1 MDFPLFSQKISKHLK
16 EELPFVL
23 YSLPL
28 QNRISALLQNSITLF
43 KIDEFAANGFVLAPF
58 EYENTACFIPESDS
72 EKIESKLTD
81 SKIELEPVTVAESES
96 KKAEYLAL
104 VEKVI
109 ENIKNRKAKKI
120 VVSRTRDFYLN
131 NFSFDTLLTRLFSAY
146 PSAFRYIWY
155 HPQTGIWCGATPETL
170 VQIEND
176 TFKTMALAGTQP
188 YTENEVVWGPKELD
202 EQQLV
207 TDAITTSLQRVTSIL
222 KVSNPH
228 THRAGSLLHLRTDI
242 SGVLKNG
249 KTTLT
254 KIAAALHPTPAI
266 CGAPQKI
273 AKEFILENE
282 GYNRAF
288 YTGFL
293 GPIQE
298 NGASAS
304 LMVNLRCMQI
314 ESNTAHIFVGGG
326 ITIGSKP
333 MEEWQETQNKMQ
345 TMLQVLAPML

>member
-1 MDFPLFSQKISKHLK
+1 MDLQLFTQKISDHLK

-23 YSLPL
+23 YARPQ
-28 QNRISALLQNSITLF
+28 QNTISALLQKSKTLF
-43 KIDEFAANGFVLAPF
+43 KIDELATNGFVLAPF

-72 EKIESKLTD
+72 EKIET
-81 SKIELEPVTVAESES
+81 ELQNPSVELKSLEIAENDTE
-96 KKAEYLAL
+96 KDEYTTL
-104 VEKVI
+104 VSKVI
-109 ENIKNRKAKKI
+109 DNIKYRKAKKI
-120 VVSRTRDFYLN
+120 VVSRSKDFHLN
-131 NFSFDTLLTRLFSAY
+131 KFSFGTLLTSLFSTY
-146 PSAFRYIWY
+146 PQAFRYIWY
-155 HPQTGIWCGATPETL
+155 HPQTGLWCGATPETL
-170 VQIEND
+170 VQVENN

-188 YTENEVVWGPKELD
+188 YTNNEVVWGPKELD

-266 CGAPQKI
+266 CGAPKKF

-293 GPIQE
+293 GPIQD

-314 ESNTAHIFVGGG
+314 ENNTAHLFVGGG

-333 MEEWQETQNKMQ
+333 LEEWQETQNKMQ
-345 TMLQVLAPML
+345 TMLQVLTPML